1 MLQVDISS
9 FSYADKKILQNIS
22 FNLKPGEH
30 LSLLG
35 ESGCG
40 KSTLLKLIY
49 GLLHL
54 ENGSISYNGKQ
65 LLGPTKTL
73 IPGEEFIKLVS
84 QELDLMP
91 YSTVYENIRFFL
103 KTFNQEEDS
112 KRINELLKVIDM
124 SEFKGTLVKK
134 LSGGQKQRVA
144 LAKALADEPE
154 VLLLDEA
161 FSNIDSL
168 RKNRLRRNI
177 FDYLKKK
184 QISCIIATHDS
195 DEALSFSDTIIM
207 MRNGEV
213 EMQGTSEYIY
223 NNVFNL
229 YQASFFGE
237 GMQLPKNIL
246 GLGESLE
253 EVILFPY
260 QLKISNA
267 ETLLKVSVKKSY
279 FKGSHYLV
287 ESFWKDR
294 IVFFQHSES
303 LHINENIWLEY
314 SDKK

>member
-9 FSYADKKILQNIS
+9 FSYDDKKVLQNIS
-22 FNLKPGEH
+22 FCLNPGEH

-40 KSTLLKLIY
+40 KSTLLKLLY

-54 ENGSISYNGKQ
+54 ENGSISYNGRQ

-103 KTFNQEEDS
+103 KTFNEEEDS

-124 SEFKGTLVKK
+124 REFKDTMVKK

-154 VLLLDEA
+154 ILLLDEA

-184 QISCIIATHDS
+184 QITCIIATHDS

-207 MRNGEV
+207 MRDGEV

-223 NNVFNL
+223 KNVSNL
-229 YQASFFGE
+229 YQASFFGD
-237 GMQLPKNIL
+237 GMQLPRNIL
-246 GLGESLE
+246 GMGESVE

-287 ESFWKDR
+287 ESFLKDR
-294 IVFFQHSES
+294 IVFFQHSTS
-303 LHINENIWLEY
+303 LQTKENVWLEY
-314 SDKK
+314 SAKK

>member
-22 FNLKPGEH
+22 FNIKPGEH

-112 KRINELLKVIDM
+112 KRINELLKLIDM

-223 NNVFNL
+223 NNVSNL